1 MKYKVTKQKDGTFT
15 FEKTVQIVDNKGKKG
30 LNTQSFN
37 ELNEKEVQ
45 ELISG
50 EVNMLHTLIDEYETS
65 LKESKEALE
74 YLQGELK

>member
-30 LNTQSFN
+30 FNTQTIP

-45 ELISG
+45 DIIAG
-50 EVNMLHTLIDEYETS
+50 EVNILHAVIEEYKNS
-65 LKESKEALE
+65 LKEAEDAVE